1 MKLYFSFPDGQ
12 AKTDR
17 RGLTRAAK
25 SAVPGVRLQWRED
38 TLCVTLPGG
47 DFRMAKDRLTEAWR
61 AMGVPV
67 KELPPPVEV
76 PEMKAGRTVRLPVFV
91 VSLIAAVLAAS
102 LLTLTFSGA
111 FRKAPA
117 LGTETATENYQGKIA
132 LIDEIFR
139 QYSLYDT
146 DGNLL
151 LDQMLKAYA
160 AATGDRY
167 AAYYTAEEYAAL
179 MQDNNAMSVGVGIL
193 VTEDASAGGVRIIN
207 VFPGSPAGAA
217 GVQIG
222 DLIVCAGE
230 GEAKITYAEKGY
242 ELLMQSLK
250 GEEGSTAVFSV
261 LRDGE
266 ELTFSVVRA
275 RVQTV
280 SVMGRVM
287 TGHEKIGVVRILQ
300 FDLSTPTQFTAEME
314 ALLAKGCTQFVFDL
328 RNNPGGDLRSVSAI
342 LSYFLNKNDLIVST
356 VTKNGTESKS
366 YVKAVT
372 YNGDY
377 AGCSVREEDIGK
389 YRNLST
395 VVLINENSASAA
407 ELFTAVLRDYQL
419 TTTVGKTTFGKGI
432 MQNIFSLAPYGYSG
446 GVKLTTAYY
455 TPPCGTNYHGVGI
468 TPDVVAEQRP
478 ESAGKNPAL
487 LSDEEDDQLLAAAEV
502 LSNKQQ

>member
-12 AKTDR
+12 GKPDR
-17 RGLTRAAK
+17 RGLSRAAK
-25 SAVPGVRLQWRED
+25 NALPGARLQWRED

-47 DFRMAKDRLTEAWR
+47 DFRMAKNLLLETWQEL
-61 AMGVPV
+61 GVQA

-76 PEMKAGRTVRLPVFV
+76 PEMKAGCTVRLPVFV
-91 VSLIAAVLAAS
+91 VSLLAAVLAAS

-111 FRKAPA
+111 FRKSPT
-117 LGTETATENYQGKIA
+117 LGTDVATEDYQGKIA
-132 LIDEIFR
+132 LIDEIFTN
-139 QYSLYDT
+139 YSLYDT

-151 LDQMLKAYA
+151 LDRMLKAYA

-167 AAYYTAEEYAAL
+167 AAYYTAEEFEAM
-179 MQDNNAMSVGVGIL
+179 MQDNNAQSVGVGIL
-193 VTEDASAGGVRIIN
+193 VTEDAAAGGVRIIN
-207 VFPGSPAGAA
+207 VFPGSPAAAA

-230 GEAKITYAEKGY
+230 GEAKITYAENGY

-261 LRDGE
+261 LRDGK

-377 AGCSVREEDIGK
+377 AGCSVSENDIGK
-389 YRNLST
+389 YRSLSAA
-395 VVLINENSASAA
+395 VLINEHSASAA

-432 MQNIFSLAPYGYSG
+432 LQNIYSLAPYGYSG
-446 GVKLTTAYY
+446 GVKLTTGYY
-455 TPPCGTNYHGVGI
+455 NPPCGINYHDVGI

-502 LSNKQQ
+502 LSNKQ

>member
-12 AKTDR
+12 GKTDR
-17 RGLTRAAK
+17 RGLSRAAK
-25 SAVPGVRLQWRED
+25 NALPGARLQWRED
-38 TLCVTLPGG
+38 TLRVTLPGG
-47 DFRMAKDRLTEAWR
+47 DFRMAKSLLLETWQEL
-61 AMGVPV
+61 GVQA

-102 LLTLTFSGA
+102 LLTLTFYGA
-111 FRKAPA
+111 FRKSPT
-117 LGTETATENYQGKIA
+117 LGTDATTEDYQGKIA
-132 LIDEIFR
+132 LIDEIFTN
-139 QYSLYDT
+139 YSLYDT

-151 LDQMLKAYA
+151 LDRMLKAYA

-167 AAYYTAEEYAAL
+167 AAYYTAEEFEAM
-179 MQDNNAMSVGVGIL
+179 MQDNNAQSVGVGIL
-193 VTEDASAGGVRIIN
+193 VTEDAAAGGVRIIN
-207 VFPGSPAGAA
+207 VFPGSPAAAA

-230 GEAKITYAEKGY
+230 GEAKITYAENGY

-261 LRDGE
+261 LRDGK

-377 AGCSVREEDIGK
+377 AGCSVSESDIGK
-389 YRNLST
+389 YRSLPAA
-395 VVLINENSASAA
+395 VLINEHSASAA

-432 MQNIFSLAPYGYSG
+432 LQNIYSLAPYGYSG
-446 GVKLTTAYY
+446 GVKLTTGYY
-455 TPPCGTNYHGVGI
+455 NPPCGVNYHDVGI

>member
-12 AKTDR
+12 GKPDR
-17 RGLTRAAK
+17 RGLSRAAK
-25 SAVPGVRLQWRED
+25 NALPGARLQWRED

-47 DFRMAKDRLTEAWR
+47 DFRMAKNLLLETWQEL
-61 AMGVPV
+61 GVQA

-76 PEMKAGRTVRLPVFV
+76 PEMKAGCTVRLPVFV

-111 FRKAPA
+111 FRKSPT
-117 LGTETATENYQGKIA
+117 LGTDVATEDYQGKIA
-132 LIDEIFR
+132 LIDEIFTN
-139 QYSLYDT
+139 YSLYDT

-151 LDQMLKAYA
+151 LDRMLKAYA

-167 AAYYTAEEYAAL
+167 AAYYTAEEFEAM
-179 MQDNNAMSVGVGIL
+179 MQDNNAQSVGVGIL
-193 VTEDASAGGVRIIN
+193 VTEDAAAGGVRIIN
-207 VFPGSPAGAA
+207 VFPGSPAAAA

-230 GEAKITYAEKGY
+230 GEAKITYAENGY

-261 LRDGE
+261 LRDGK

-377 AGCSVREEDIGK
+377 AGCSVSENDIGK
-389 YRNLST
+389 YRSLSAA
-395 VVLINENSASAA
+395 VLINEHSASAA

-432 MQNIFSLAPYGYSG
+432 LQNIYSLAPYGYSG
-446 GVKLTTAYY
+446 GVKLTTGYY
-455 TPPCGTNYHGVGI
+455 NPPCGINYHDVGI

-502 LSNKQQ
+502 LSNKQ

>member
-12 AKTDR
+12 GKPDR
-17 RGLTRAAK
+17 RGLSRAAK
-25 SAVPGVRLQWRED
+25 SAVPGARLQWRED

-47 DFRMAKDRLTEAWR
+47 DFRMAKNLLLETWQEL
-61 AMGVPV
+61 GVQA

-111 FRKAPA
+111 FRKSPT
-117 LGTETATENYQGKIA
+117 LGTDAATEDYQGKIA
-132 LIDEIFR
+132 LIDEIFTN
-139 QYSLYDT
+139 YSLYDT

-151 LDQMLKAYA
+151 LDRMLKAYA

-167 AAYYTAEEYAAL
+167 AAYYTAEEFEAM
-179 MQDNNAMSVGVGIL
+179 MQDNNAQSVGVGIL
-193 VTEDASAGGVRIIN
+193 VTEDAAAGGVRVIN
-207 VFPGSPAGAA
+207 VFPGSPAAAA

-230 GEAKITYAEKGY
+230 GEAKITYAENGY

-261 LRDGE
+261 LRDGK

-372 YNGDY
+372 YNGDS
-377 AGCSVREEDIGK
+377 AGCSVSESDIGK
-389 YRNLST
+389 YRSLSAA
-395 VVLINENSASAA
+395 VLINEHSASAA

-432 MQNIFSLAPYGYSG
+432 LQNIYSLAPYGYSG
-446 GVKLTTAYY
+446 GIKLTTGYY
-455 TPPCGTNYHGVGI
+455 NPPCGVNYHDVGI

-502 LSNKQQ
+502 LSNKQ

>member
-12 AKTDR
+12 GKPDR
-17 RGLTRAAK
+17 RGLSRAAK
-25 SAVPGVRLQWRED
+25 NALPGARLQWRED

-47 DFRMAKDRLTEAWR
+47 DFRMAKNLLLETWQEL
-61 AMGVPV
+61 GVQA

-111 FRKAPA
+111 FRKSPT
-117 LGTETATENYQGKIA
+117 LGTDAATEDYQGKIA
-132 LIDEIFR
+132 LIDEIFTN
-139 QYSLYDT
+139 YSLYDT

-151 LDQMLKAYA
+151 LDRMLKAYA

-167 AAYYTAEEYAAL
+167 AAYYTAEEFEAM
-179 MQDNNAMSVGVGIL
+179 MQDNNAQSVGVGIL
-193 VTEDASAGGVRIIN
+193 VTEDAAAGGVRVIN
-207 VFPGSPAGAA
+207 VFPGSPAAAA

-230 GEAKITYAEKGY
+230 GEAKITYAESGY

-261 LRDGE
+261 LRDGK

-287 TGHEKIGVVRILQ
+287 TGREKIGVVRILQ

-356 VTKNGTESKS
+356 VTKNGTENKS

-377 AGCSVREEDIGK
+377 AGCSVSESDIGK
-389 YRNLST
+389 YRSLSAA
-395 VVLINENSASAA
+395 VLINEHSASAA

-432 MQNIFSLAPYGYSG
+432 LQNIYSLAPYGYSG
-446 GVKLTTAYY
+446 GVKLTTGYY
-455 TPPCGTNYHGVGI
+455 NPPCGINYHDVGI

-502 LSNKQQ
+502 LSNKQ

>member
-12 AKTDR
+12 GKTDR
-17 RGLTRAAK
+17 RGLSRAAK
-25 SAVPGVRLQWRED
+25 NALPGARLQWRED
-38 TLCVTLPGG
+38 TLCITLPGG
-47 DFRMAKDRLTEAWR
+47 DFRMAKNLLLETWQEL
-61 AMGVPV
+61 GVQA

-111 FRKAPA
+111 FRKSPT
-117 LGTETATENYQGKIA
+117 LGTDAATEDYQGKIA
-132 LIDEIFR
+132 LIDEIFTN
-139 QYSLYDT
+139 YSLYDT

-151 LDQMLKAYA
+151 LDRMLKAYA

-167 AAYYTAEEYAAL
+167 AAYYTAEEFEAM
-179 MQDNNAMSVGVGIL
+179 MQDNNAQSVGVGIL
-193 VTEDASAGGVRIIN
+193 VTEDAAAGGVRIIN
-207 VFPGSPAGAA
+207 VFPGSPAAAA

-230 GEAKITYAEKGY
+230 GEAKITYAENGY

-261 LRDGE
+261 LRDGK

-372 YNGDY
+372 YNGDS
-377 AGCSVREEDIGK
+377 AGCSVSESDIGK
-389 YRNLST
+389 YRSLSAA
-395 VVLINENSASAA
+395 VLINEHSASAA

-432 MQNIFSLAPYGYSG
+432 LQNIYSLAPYGYSG
-446 GVKLTTAYY
+446 GVKLTTGYY
-455 TPPCGTNYHGVGI
+455 NPPCGVNYHDVGI

-502 LSNKQQ
+502 LSNKQ

>member
-12 AKTDR
+12 GKTDR
-17 RGLTRAAK
+17 RGLSRAAK
-25 SAVPGVRLQWRED
+25 SALPGARLQWRED

-47 DFRMAKDRLTEAWR
+47 DFRMAKNLLLETWQEL
-61 AMGVPV
+61 GVQA

-76 PEMKAGRTVRLPVFV
+76 PEMKAGRTVRLPLFV

-102 LLTLTFSGA
+102 LLTLTFSCA
-111 FRKAPA
+111 FRKSPT
-117 LGTETATENYQGKIA
+117 LGTDVATEDYQGKIA
-132 LIDEIFR
+132 LIDEIFTN
-139 QYSLYDT
+139 YSLYDT

-151 LDQMLKAYA
+151 LDRMLKAYA

-167 AAYYTAEEYAAL
+167 AAYYTAEEFEAM
-179 MQDNNAMSVGVGIL
+179 MQDNNAQSVGVGIL
-193 VTEDASAGGVRIIN
+193 VTEDAAAGGVRIIN
-207 VFPGSPAGAA
+207 VFPGSPAAAA

-230 GEAKITYAEKGY
+230 GEAKITYAENGY

-261 LRDGE
+261 LRDGK

-372 YNGDY
+372 YNGDS
-377 AGCSVREEDIGK
+377 AGCSVSESDIGK
-389 YRNLST
+389 YRSLSAA
-395 VVLINENSASAA
+395 VLINEHSASAA

-432 MQNIFSLAPYGYSG
+432 LQNIYSLAPYGYSG
-446 GVKLTTAYY
+446 GVKLTTGYY
-455 TPPCGTNYHGVGI
+455 NPPCGINYHDVGI

-502 LSNKQQ
+502 LSNKQ

>member
-12 AKTDR
+12 GKPDR
-17 RGLTRAAK
+17 RGLSRAAK
-25 SAVPGVRLQWRED
+25 NALPGARLQWRED

-47 DFRMAKDRLTEAWR
+47 DFRMAKNLLLETWQEL
-61 AMGVPV
+61 GVQA

-111 FRKAPA
+111 FRKSPT
-117 LGTETATENYQGKIA
+117 LGTDAATEDYQGKIA
-132 LIDEIFR
+132 LIDEIFTN
-139 QYSLYDT
+139 YSLYDT

-151 LDQMLKAYA
+151 LDRMLKAYA

-167 AAYYTAEEYAAL
+167 AAYYTAEEFEAM
-179 MQDNNAMSVGVGIL
+179 MQDNNAQSVGVGIL
-193 VTEDASAGGVRIIN
+193 VTEDAAAGGVRIIN
-207 VFPGSPAGAA
+207 VFPGSPAAAA

-230 GEAKITYAEKGY
+230 GEAKITYAENGY

-261 LRDGE
+261 LRDGK

-287 TGHEKIGVVRILQ
+287 TGREKIGVVRILQ

-372 YNGDY
+372 YNGDS
-377 AGCSVREEDIGK
+377 AGCSVSESDIGK
-389 YRNLST
+389 YRSLSAA
-395 VVLINENSASAA
+395 VLINEHSASAA

-432 MQNIFSLAPYGYSG
+432 LQNIYSLAPYGYSG
-446 GVKLTTAYY
+446 GVKLTTGYY
-455 TPPCGTNYHGVGI
+455 NPPCGINYHDVGI

-502 LSNKQQ
+502 LSNKQ